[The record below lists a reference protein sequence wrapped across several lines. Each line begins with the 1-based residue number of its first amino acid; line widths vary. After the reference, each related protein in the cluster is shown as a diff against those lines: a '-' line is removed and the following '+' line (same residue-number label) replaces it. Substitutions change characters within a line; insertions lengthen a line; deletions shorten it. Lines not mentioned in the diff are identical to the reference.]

1 MSQELLRSNHHLL
14 VVEDAQGQ
22 RTVPLQANTYSLGR
36 GSTNSIVIH
45 SRRVSRQHAILL
57 RVTTP
62 GDEAYRFRVIDGDL
76 QGNRSTNGLFVN
88 GQRCFS
94 HDLQHRDLIE
104 FGGGSAKAQYLTNSS
119 SIEKAPPAGIASKS
133 TDFTLL
139 DHASKGTIITQAYD
153 TSEAAI
159 TRLAS
164 FPELSPHPIVEIN
177 LSGSITYLNPA
188 ALETFPDL
196 PLLALEHPMLIGLI
210 EAVRE
215 QNGHFFAR
223 QVQVGDQFFEQSV
236 HYLVASD
243 LVRSFI
249 TDITQRR
256 KSEEELFK
264 RDRLQQAVANAAN
277 YLLTNLDFEEAIA
290 HVLSTI
296 GRAIDVD
303 RVYIFENH
311 PHSETGEA
319 AMSMRHEWTQDGIA
333 PSIRQAHWQNQP
345 YSTFGMTGWYQAL
358 SSSYPVSNITEDLP
372 VQEQAILSRDRIKSI
387 LMVPISVNTHFWGY
401 VGFDDCQQARIWSS
415 NEEAL
420 LSTLSASISGA
431 LQRRQTEAMIRHQA
445 FHDLLTDLPNRSLFS
460 DRLQI
465 SLANASRT
473 QSTLAV
479 MFLDLDRFKTIND
492 TLGHTVGDQL
502 LKEVAHRLTNSL
514 REGDTVARWGG
525 DEFTVLLPYVE
536 DNNDIATTA
545 ERILEALRTP
555 FEMEG
560 HELFITFSIG
570 IAIYGADGDDAET
583 LIKHADTA
591 LYQAKQT
598 GRNNYQFFTTA
609 LASLAPEQLAVEKSL
624 RRAIERQEFL
634 LYYQPQVNIQT
645 GQITGM
651 EALVRWQHPELG
663 LVAPKVFIPIA
674 EESGLIIQIGE
685 WVLRTA
691 CLQNKAWQDQGL
703 PRICVGVNLSARQ
716 FHQPNL
722 PKMIAKILQET
733 GLEPKYLDLEIT
745 ETTAIQDID
754 FTCSLLQQMQEIG
767 VQISM
772 DDFGTGYSSLTHL
785 RQFPINTLKIDQSF
799 VKDVVE
805 NARDTQIVMAVISLA
820 RGLNLS
826 VVAEGVETVDQLN
839 LLQELQC
846 EQAQGY
852 VFNQPLPANQVAAV
866 LQSRTMLPGVDYV
879 E

>member
-1 MSQELLRSNHHLL
+1 MNQELLQSNHHLL
-14 VVEDAQGQ
+14 VVEDSQGQ

-62 GDEAYRFRVIDGDL
+62 GEETYRFRVIDGDL

-104 FGGGSAKAQYLTNSS
+104 FGGGSAKAQYLTNTS
-119 SIEKAPPAGIASKS
+119 SIEKTTASPSGIAAKA

-139 DHASKGTIITQAYD
+139 DHASKGTIITPMYD

-177 LSGSITYLNPA
+177 LNGTITYLNPA
-188 ALETFPDL
+188 AIATFPDL
-196 PLLALEHPMLIGLI
+196 PLLALEHPMLVGLV
-210 EAVRE
+210 EAVGQ

-223 QVQVGDQFFEQSV
+223 QVQVGEQFFEQSV

-243 LVRSFI
+243 LIRSFI

-256 KSEEELFK
+256 KSEEELYK
-264 RDRLQQAVANAAN
+264 RDRLQQAVADAAN
-277 YLLTNLDFEEAIA
+277 YLLTNLNFDEAIA

-303 RVYIFENH
+303 RAYLFENH
-311 PHSETGEA
+311 LHAGTGELG
-319 AMSMRHEWTQDGIA
+319 MSMRQEWVQEGVA
-333 PSIRQAHWQNQP
+333 PSITQAHWQNQP
-345 YSTFGMTGWYQAL
+345 YSTFSKVGWYQAL
-358 SSSYPVSNITEDLP
+358 SSGYPVSNITADLP
-372 VQEQAILSRDRIKSI
+372 TQEQAILNQDGIKSI
-387 LMVPISVNTHFWGY
+387 LMVPIQVDAQFWGY
-401 VGFDDCQQARIWSS
+401 IGFDQCRVDRIWSN

-420 LSTLSASISGA
+420 LSTMAASISGA
-431 LQRRQTEAMIRHQA
+431 LQRRQIEAMIRHQA

-460 DRLQI
+460 DRLQV
-465 SLANASRT
+465 SLANASRAQT
-473 QSTLAV
+473 TLAV

-492 TLGHTVGDQL
+492 TLGHTVGDRL
-502 LKEVAHRLTNSL
+502 LQEVAQRLTHSL

-536 DNNDIATTA
+536 DQTDIAATA

-560 HELFITFSIG
+560 HELYITFSIG

-624 RRAIERQEFL
+624 RRALERQEFM

-645 GQITGM
+645 GQVTGM
-651 EALVRWQHPELG
+651 EALLRWQHPELG

-674 EESGLIIQIGE
+674 EESGLIIPIGE

-691 CLQNKAWQDQGL
+691 CLQNKAWQEQGL
-703 PRICVGVNLSARQ
+703 PPICVAVNLSARQ

-722 PKMIAKILQET
+722 TSMIAKILEET

-754 FTCSLLQQMQEIG
+754 FTCNLLQQMQAIG

-799 VKDVVE
+799 VRDVVD
-805 NARDTQIVMAVISLA
+805 NARDTQIVMAVIALA
-820 RGLNLS
+820 RGLNLN
-826 VVAEGVETVDQLN
+826 VIAEGVETVDQLN
-839 LLQELQC
+839 LLQELKC
-846 EQAQGY
+846 EHAQGY
-852 VFNQPLPANQVAAV
+852 VFNQPLPVDAVAAV
-866 LQSRTMLPGVDYV
+866 LRSKTLLP
-879 E
+879 

>member
-1 MSQELLRSNHHLL
+1 VNQELLQSNHHLL
-14 VVEDAQGQ
+14 VVEDSQGQ

-57 RVTTP
+57 RVTMP
-62 GDEAYRFRVIDGDL
+62 GEEAYRFRVIDGDL

-104 FGGGSAKAQYLTNSS
+104 FGGGSAKAQYLSNTS
-119 SIEKAPPAGIASKS
+119 SIEKTAPSSIASKA

-139 DHASKGTIITQAYD
+139 DHASKGTIITPIYD

-177 LSGSITYLNPA
+177 LSGTITYLNPA
-188 ALETFPDL
+188 AIETFPDL
-196 PLLALEHPMLIGLI
+196 PLLALEHPMLVGLV
-210 EAVRE
+210 EAVSE
-215 QNGHFFAR
+215 QHGHFFAR

-256 KSEEELFK
+256 KSEEELYK
-264 RDRLQQAVANAAN
+264 RDRLQQAVADAAN
-277 YLLTNLDFEEAIA
+277 YLLTNLNFDEAIA

-296 GRAIDVD
+296 GRAIEVD
-303 RVYIFENH
+303 RAYIFENH
-311 PHSETGEA
+311 PHAETGEV
-319 AMSMRHEWTQDGIA
+319 AMSMRQEWVRAGIA
-333 PSIRQAHWQNQP
+333 PSIIQSHWQNQP
-345 YSTFGMTGWYQAL
+345 YSTFSKIGWYQAL
-358 SSSYPVSNITEDLP
+358 SSGYPVSNITADLP
-372 VQEQAILSRDRIKSI
+372 TQEQAILNQDGIQSI
-387 LMVPISVNTHFWGY
+387 LMVPIQVDAHFWGY
-401 VGFDDCQQARIWSS
+401 IGFDECQTGRIWSN

-420 LSTLSASISGA
+420 LSTMAASISGA
-431 LQRRQTEAMIRHQA
+431 LQRRQIEAMIRHQA

-460 DRLQI
+460 DRLQV
-465 SLANASRT
+465 SLANASRAHT
-473 QSTLAV
+473 TLAV

-492 TLGHTVGDQL
+492 TLGHTVGDRL
-502 LKEVAHRLTNSL
+502 LKEVAQRLAHSL

-536 DNNDIATTA
+536 DQTDIAATA

-555 FEMEG
+555 FELEG

-624 RRAIERQEFL
+624 RRALERQEFM

-645 GQITGM
+645 GQVTGM
-651 EALVRWQHPELG
+651 EALLRWQHPELG

-674 EESGLIIQIGE
+674 EESGLIIPIGE
-685 WVLRTA
+685 WVLQTA

-703 PRICVGVNLSARQ
+703 PPICVAVNLSARQ

-722 PKMIAKILQET
+722 PSMIAKILQET

-754 FTCSLLQQMQEIG
+754 FTCNLLQQMQEIG

-799 VKDVVE
+799 VRDVVD

-820 RGLNLS
+820 RGLNLN
-826 VVAEGVETVDQLN
+826 VIAEGVETVDQLN
-839 LLQELQC
+839 LLQELKC

-852 VFNQPLPANQVAAV
+852 VFNQPLPADAVAAV
-866 LQSRTMLPGVDYV
+866 LQSKTLMP
-879 E
+879 

>member
-1 MSQELLRSNHHLL
+1 VNQELLQSNHHLL
-14 VVEDAQGQ
+14 VVEDSQGQ
-22 RTVPLQANTYSLGR
+22 RSVPLQANTYSLGR

-62 GDEAYRFRVIDGDL
+62 GEEAYRFRVIDGDL

-104 FGGGSAKAQYLTNSS
+104 FGGGSAKAQYLTNTS
-119 SIEKAPPAGIASKS
+119 SIEKTSPSSVASKA

-139 DHASKGTIITQAYD
+139 DHASKGTIITQMYD

-177 LSGSITYLNPA
+177 LNGTITYLNPA
-188 ALETFPDL
+188 AIETFPDL
-196 PLLALEHPMLIGLI
+196 PLLALEHPMLVGLV
-210 EAVRE
+210 EAVSK
-215 QNGHFFAR
+215 QHGHFFAR

-256 KSEEELFK
+256 KSEEELYK
-264 RDRLQQAVANAAN
+264 RDRLQQAVADAAN
-277 YLLTNLDFEEAIA
+277 YLLTNLNFDEAIT

-303 RVYIFENH
+303 RAYLFENH
-311 PHSETGEA
+311 PHAETGEV
-319 AMSMRHEWTQDGIA
+319 AMSMRQEWVREGIA
-333 PSIRQAHWQNQP
+333 PSITQSHWQNQP
-345 YSTFGMTGWYQAL
+345 YSTFSKIGWYQAL
-358 SSSYPVSNITEDLP
+358 SSGYPVSNITTDLP
-372 VQEQAILSRDRIKSI
+372 TQEQSILNQDGIKSI
-387 LMVPISVNTHFWGY
+387 LMVPIQVDAHFWGY
-401 VGFDDCQQARIWSS
+401 IGFDQCQMARIWSN

-420 LSTLSASISGA
+420 LSTMAASISGA
-431 LQRRQTEAMIRHQA
+431 LQRRQIEAMIRHQA

-460 DRLQI
+460 DRLQV
-465 SLANASRT
+465 SLANASRAQT
-473 QSTLAV
+473 TLAV

-492 TLGHTVGDQL
+492 TLGHTVGDRL
-502 LKEVAHRLTNSL
+502 LKEVAQRLTHSL

-536 DNNDIATTA
+536 DQTDIAATA

-555 FEMEG
+555 FELEG

-624 RRAIERQEFL
+624 RRALERQEFM
-634 LYYQPQVNIQT
+634 LYYQPQVNLQT
-645 GQITGM
+645 GKVTGM
-651 EALVRWQHPELG
+651 EALLRWQHPELG

-674 EESGLIIQIGE
+674 EESGLIIPIGE

-691 CLQNKAWQDQGL
+691 CLQNKAWQEQGL
-703 PRICVGVNLSARQ
+703 PPICVAVNLSARQ

-722 PKMIAKILQET
+722 TSMIAKVLQET

-754 FTCSLLQQMQEIG
+754 FTCNLLQQMQAIG

-799 VKDVVE
+799 VRDVVD
-805 NARDTQIVMAVISLA
+805 NARDTQIVMAVIALA
-820 RGLNLS
+820 RGLNLN
-826 VVAEGVETVDQLN
+826 VIAEGVETVDQLN
-839 LLQELQC
+839 LLQELKC

-852 VFNQPLPANQVAAV
+852 VFNQPLPVDAVAAV
-866 LQSRTMLPGVDYV
+866 LRSKTLLP
-879 E
+879 

>member
-1 MSQELLRSNHHLL
+1 VSQELLQSNPHLL

-57 RVTTP
+57 RVTIP
-62 GDEAYRFRVIDGDL
+62 GEETYRFRVIDGDL

-119 SIEKAPPAGIASKS
+119 SIEKASPAAVPSKT

-139 DHASKGTIITQAYD
+139 DHASKGTIITAIHD

-177 LSGSITYLNPA
+177 LSGTITYLNPA

-196 PLLALEHPMLIGLI
+196 PLLALDHPMLVGLI

-236 HYLVASD
+236 HYLAASD

-256 KSEEELFK
+256 KSEEELHK
-264 RDRLQQAVANAAN
+264 RDRLQQAVADAAN
-277 YLLTNLDFEEAIA
+277 KLLTNLDFNQAIA

-303 RVYIFENH
+303 RAYFFENH
-311 PHSETGEA
+311 PHAESGEV
-319 AMSMRHEWTQDGIA
+319 AMSMRQEWMREGVA
-333 PSIRQAHWQNQP
+333 SSIAHWQNQP
-345 YSTFGMTGWYQAL
+345 YSTFDTICWYQAL
-358 SSSYPVSNITEDLP
+358 SSGYPVSNVVDDLP
-372 VQEQAILSRDRIKSI
+372 VQERAILSRDGIKST
-387 LMVPISVNTHFWGY
+387 LMVPIAVDTQFWGY
-401 VGFDDCQQARIWSS
+401 IGFDDCQTPRIWSS

-420 LSTLSASISGA
+420 LSTMAASISGA
-431 LQRRQTEAMIRHQA
+431 LQRQQTEAMIRHQA

-465 SLANASRT
+465 SLANASRAQT
-473 QSTLAV
+473 TLAV
-479 MFLDLDRFKTIND
+479 MFLDLDRFNTIND
-492 TLGHTVGDQL
+492 TLGHTVGDHL
-502 LKEVAHRLTNSL
+502 LKEVAHRLTGSL

-624 RRAIERQEFL
+624 RRALERQEFL

-645 GQITGM
+645 GQVTGM

-703 PRICVGVNLSARQ
+703 PPICVGVNLSARQ

-722 PKMIAKILQET
+722 PNMIAKILQET

-754 FTCSLLQQMQEIG
+754 FTCSLLQQMQKIG

-799 VKDVVE
+799 VKDVVA

-852 VFNQPLPANQVAAV
+852 VFNQPLPAHQVAAV
-866 LQSRTMLPGVDYV
+866 LQSTTMLPGIDYSG
-879 E
+879 